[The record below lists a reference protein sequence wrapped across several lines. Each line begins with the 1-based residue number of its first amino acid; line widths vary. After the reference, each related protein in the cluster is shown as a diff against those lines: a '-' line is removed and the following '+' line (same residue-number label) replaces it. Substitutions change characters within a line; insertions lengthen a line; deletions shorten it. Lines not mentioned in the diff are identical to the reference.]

1 MTSRPSRAATRRL
14 VINWPLIEQRR
25 IAAGLTQAQLTD
37 RTRGG
42 ALTGRGRLWTDAD
55 HDHVPLG
62 LLERLCQVLDLH
74 PAELFR
80 PPARAAHRRALASEQ
95 PPADATVL
103 EAALATI
110 TVPAGTTGTPI
121 GMAALAG
128 ALGWSLDR
136 LGTAVAALTE
146 QLTGAGTR
154 IDADPVPA
162 GTPIRGLRA
171 RDRYLTS
178 DQRAALHR
186 LRRPRP
192 PLDAKAAEVLDVIAR
207 APRALTECHR
217 DLDPEVV
224 IALQQ
229 RGIIRRHPRGDSL
242 ELTDDA
248 QFSLAPGEGAYIP
261 VRALT
266 FSWRRPLTS
275 RVVSSDILVSFH
287 TPSRAGA
294 GSAAGKV
301 SGVRASLPGAMKS
314 ESDTCIMKDDHG
326 PRFASL
332 TSKTRAGGG

>member
-1 MTSRPSRAATRRL
+1 MTSRPARPARPATRRL
-14 VINWPLIEQRR
+14 VINWPLVEQRR

-37 RTRGG
+37 RIRGG

-55 HDHVPLG
+55 HDDVPLG
-62 LLERLCQVLDLH
+62 LLERLCRVLDLH

-80 PPARAAHRRALASEQ
+80 PPARAAQRRALASEQ

-121 GMAALAG
+121 GMAALAD

-154 IDADPVPA
+154 IDTDPVPA
-162 GTPIRGLRA
+162 DTPIRGLRA

-178 DQRAALHR
+178 DQRVALHQ

-207 APRALTECHR
+207 DPRALTECHR

-248 QFSLAPGEGAYIP
+248 QFSLAPEMPHI
-261 VRALT
+261 
-266 FSWRRPLTS
+266 S
-275 RVVSSDILVSFH
+275 R
-287 TPSRAGA
+287 
-294 GSAAGKV
+294 
-301 SGVRASLPGAMKS
+301 S
-314 ESDTCIMKDDHG
+314 EH
-326 PRFASL
+326 
-332 TSKTRAGGG
+332 

>member
-1 MTSRPSRAATRRL
+1 MTSRPARPATRRL

-37 RTRGG
+37 RIRGG

-55 HDHVPLG
+55 HDDVPLG

-80 PPARAAHRRALASEQ
+80 PPTRAAQRRALMPAE

-103 EAALATI
+103 EAALATL
-110 TVPAGTTGTPI
+110 TVPAGTTVTPI
-121 GMAALAG
+121 GLAALAD

-136 LGTAVAALTE
+136 LDAAVAALTG
-146 QLTGAGTR
+146 QLTGTGIR
-154 IDADPVPA
+154 IDAAPA
-162 GTPIRGLRA
+162 PARTPIGGLRA

-178 DQRAALHR
+178 GQRAALHR
-186 LRRPRP
+186 LRRLRP
-192 PLDAKAAEVLDVIAR
+192 PLGAKAAGILDVIAR

-229 RGIIRRHPRGDSL
+229 RGIIRRHPRGDYL

-248 QFSLAPGEGAYIP
+248 QFSLAPEMP
-261 VRALT
+261 HL
-266 FSWRRPLTS
+266 S
-275 RVVSSDILVSFH
+275 R
-287 TPSRAGA
+287 
-294 GSAAGKV
+294 
-301 SGVRASLPGAMKS
+301 S
-314 ESDTCIMKDDHG
+314 EH
-326 PRFASL
+326 
-332 TSKTRAGGG
+332 

>member
-1 MTSRPSRAATRRL
+1 MTSRPARPATRRL
-14 VINWPLIEQRR
+14 VINWPLVEQRR

-37 RTRGG
+37 RIRGG

-80 PPARAAHRRALASEQ
+80 PPTRTAQKRALVPAE

-103 EAALATI
+103 EAALATL
-110 TVPAGTTGTPI
+110 TVPAGTTGTPVA
-121 GMAALAG
+121 MAALAD

-136 LGTAVAALTE
+136 LGTAVAALTG

-154 IDADPVPA
+154 IDADPVP
-162 GTPIRGLRA
+162 GSTPIRGLRA

-178 DQRAALHR
+178 DQRAALHQ
-186 LRRPRP
+186 LRRPPP
-192 PLDAKAAEVLDVIAR
+192 PLDTKAAEVLDVIAR
-207 APRALTECHR
+207 DPRALTECHR

-229 RGIIRRHPRGDSL
+229 RGLIGRHPRSDYL

-248 QFSLAPGEGAYIP
+248 QFSLAPEMP
-261 VRALT
+261 HL
-266 FSWRRPLTS
+266 S
-275 RVVSSDILVSFH
+275 R
-287 TPSRAGA
+287 
-294 GSAAGKV
+294 
-301 SGVRASLPGAMKS
+301 S
-314 ESDTCIMKDDHG
+314 E
-326 PRFASL
+326 R
-332 TSKTRAGGG
+332 